1 MNKISKEIRKS
12 VEEAINAVLLKFE
25 ITSATKKSAKLLN
38 NFSRKFT
45 DEVKR
50 IMKRKAVKAENVKKP
65 ARKTAKKPIKKN
77 K

>member
-12 VEEAINAVLLKFE
+12 VEVAINEVLLKFE
-25 ITSATKKSAKLLN
+25 ITAPTKKSAKLLN

-50 IMKRKAVKAENVKKP
+50 MMKKKVLKAKGIKKP
-65 ARKTAKKPIKKN
+65 ARKTAKKPLKKN